1 MLDNIVIDLKALN
14 FSLLWPVMI
23 LVIFALAFLITE
35 ISGKKLKDNFYGI
48 LSILALASSLLF
60 VLNSSLEN
68 PFAMFN
74 LIYFDSIAKL
84 ASIAIYL
91 AAILILILTLGKSRF
106 ADFASAEFYILFLF
120 IIIGFTFMVS
130 TDNLMIIFIGLETAS
145 LALYTLLAIKDSDNA
160 LAAAI
165 KYFVLG
171 SMVSGFY
178 VFGCALLYL
187 LSGSLNI
194 STIVVEIMNNGVV
207 NLALC
212 SLALLFIFITLAFKL
227 SLIPFHSWLPE
238 IYENS
243 NTLLASFI
251 AVVPKMAAFVVFI
264 RLFEPILNIGSLWLN
279 DILFIIII
287 VTMTAANIIA
297 LAQKDV
303 KRMLAFSS
311 ISHSGF
317 VLSAIFVASTQANVA
332 LFTYWILFIISNVG
346 AFGVL
351 YATESK
357 NKIWDK
363 RFDTPYSKFAGL
375 VKNNPFLAISMAIFM
390 FSLAG
395 IPPFA
400 VFWGKFYIMNSAI
413 FSEHYFLAFAMAT
426 NSAIAVY
433 YYLKLV
439 VYMFLKEPI
448 TKHDKVYYSNF
459 NKAVVTAIALCVF
472 LTIISPYIFKI
483 LLNSVTLLLY

>member
-1 MLDNIVIDLKALN
+1 MLDNIIIDLNALN
-14 FSLLWPVMI
+14 FSLLWPVII
-23 LVIFALAFLITE
+23 LAIFALAFLITE
-35 ISGKKLKDNFYGI
+35 ISGKKLNDNFYGI
-48 LSILALASSLLF
+48 LSILAVGSSLLF

-84 ASIAIYL
+84 ATVAIYL

-106 ADFASAEFYILFLF
+106 DDFKTSEFYTLFLF
-120 IIIGFTFMVS
+120 ILVGFTFMVS
-130 TDNLMIIFIGLETAS
+130 TDNLIIIFIGLETAS
-145 LALYTLLAIKDSDNA
+145 LALYTLLAIKDRDDS

-178 VFGCALLYL
+178 VFGCAMLYL

-194 STIVVEIMNNGVV
+194 STIVVEIMNSGIV

-238 IYENS
+238 IYEKS

-264 RLFEPILNIGSLWLN
+264 RLFEPLLNIGSIWLN
-279 DILFIIII
+279 DILFIMI
-287 VTMTAANIIA
+287 VITMTVANIIA

-317 VLSAIFVASTQANVA
+317 VLAAIFVASTQANVA

-346 AFGVL
+346 AFGIL
-351 YATESK
+351 YATETK
-357 NKIWDK
+357 NRIWDK
-363 RFDTPYSKFAGL
+363 RFDAPYSKFSGL
-375 VKNNPFLAISMAIFM
+375 VQNNPFLAICMAIFM

-413 FSEHYFLAFAMAT
+413 FGEHYFLAFMMAI

-439 VYMFLKEPI
+439 VYMFLKEPATTHKKI
-448 TKHDKVYYSNF
+448 YLSNL
-459 NKAVVTAIALCVF
+459 NKPVATAIMICAILTVF
-472 LTIISPYIFKI
+472 APFIFKL
-483 LLNSVTLLLY
+483 LLNSVTILLY